1 MNCGDSPYLC
11 FQSSER
17 PVEKLAKRPV
27 EDTDRGAF
35 RWASVGGAQP
45 KRRKVEEDSS
55 TTFVGGLPRN
65 CDDSQLED
73 VARKADAKPSAC
85 RCVAG
90 KGYGFLDSRLEAR
103 RGSRIDSTPERRRET
118 RWPVPHLR
126 LGHVFGKT
134 KAAALPRRRSKGLL
148 VLSSVAWV

>member
-45 KRRKVEEDSS
+45 KRRKVDEDSLNNI
-55 TTFVGGLPRN
+55 VCRVVCLELVMI
-65 CDDSQLED
+65 SQLDD
-73 VARKADAKPSAC
+73 VARKADDTISM
-85 RCVAG
+85 
-90 KGYGFLDSRLEAR
+90 
-103 RGSRIDSTPERRRET
+103 
-118 RWPVPHLR
+118 
-126 LGHVFGKT
+126 
-134 KAAALPRRRSKGLL
+134 
-148 VLSSVAWV
+148 